1 MLLLCCLLSSILNKL
16 TPEKF
21 DKLCLE
27 LLNVGIESK
36 LVLKGIILLVR
47 ILFILCSCT
56 CILTYRNW
64 HLIYFLFFS
73 PKIVDKALE
82 EPKYS
87 QLYAQLCLRLAE
99 DAPNF
104 EEPSSENPATQKQN
118 TVRFAQEYGLALLL
132 SGIVHFGF
140 RIFCFVLQT
149 FRRLLISKLQDE
161 FENRARNVERE

>member
-1 MLLLCCLLSSILNKL
+1 MYMYCNLWKLALNLFSI
-16 TPEKF
+16 
-21 DKLCLE
+21 
-27 LLNVGIESK
+27 
-36 LVLKGIILLVR
+36 
-47 ILFILCSCT
+47 
-56 CILTYRNW
+56 
-64 HLIYFLFFS
+64 FFS

-118 TVRFAQEYGLALLL
+118 TVRFAQEYGHALLL

-140 RIFCFVLQT
+140 RIFVCFVLQT

-161 FENRARNVERE
+161 FENRARNVERK